1 MVKQGEAENRGKHR
15 ETWENVGKRGKT
27 EENRGKRGKTLENM
41 VKHNKIAGFQCH
53 AIQNRSKSKSK
64 SLNR

>member
-1 MVKQGEAENRGKHR
+1 MAKQGEAENRGKHR
-15 ETWENVGKRGKT
+15 ETQENGGKHWKT
-27 EENRGKRGKTLENM
+27 QGNM
-41 VKHNKIAGFQCH
+41 VKHNKIAGFQCN